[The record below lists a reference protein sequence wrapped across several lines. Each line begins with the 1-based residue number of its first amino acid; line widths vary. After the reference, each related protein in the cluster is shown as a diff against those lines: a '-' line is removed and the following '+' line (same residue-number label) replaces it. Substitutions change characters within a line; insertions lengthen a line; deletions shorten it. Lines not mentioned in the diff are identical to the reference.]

1 MVKKTD
7 QSIEKSSKK
16 REQKKPEKKA
26 SKKADS
32 KPNIF
37 RRFVNYAKAV
47 KVELTRVVWPTRAE
61 LLRMSIIV
69 VCTLLFFGVVIFLV
83 DSGVTPLLH
92 LFSQLRPE

>member
-7 QSIEKSSKK
+7 QPAEKNSKK
-16 REQKKPEKKA
+16 REQKKPDKKA
-26 SKKADS
+26 VKKADA

-37 RRFVNYAKAV
+37 RRFMNYAKAV
-47 KVELTRVVWPTRAE
+47 KIELTRVVWPTRAE

-69 VCTLLFFGVVIFLV
+69 VCTLIFFGVIIFLV

-92 LFSQLRPE
+92 LFSQLR